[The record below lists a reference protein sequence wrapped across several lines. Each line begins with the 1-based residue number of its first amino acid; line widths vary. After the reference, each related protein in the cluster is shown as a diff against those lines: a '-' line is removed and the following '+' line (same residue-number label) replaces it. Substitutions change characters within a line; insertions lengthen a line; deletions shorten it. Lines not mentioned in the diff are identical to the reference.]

1 MSSNKRGVSLQIILI
16 LLWLAFTTSFA
27 LWWFR
32 FSLDHVSLLADLQPD
47 RSAHWLRIH
56 RMIMWEGSTWFVLL
70 ILAGAALI
78 VLVQKERVRARRLR
92 EFFASFSH
100 EVKTSLASLRL
111 QVEALIDDWS
121 GPPPPTLSRLL
132 GDSVRLQL
140 QLENS
145 LFLASQDSLKLYMHP
160 VSLKNTIDRVRE
172 QWPQI
177 QVDIDRDAT
186 VNADERAL
194 RSVLSNLFQNS
205 LVHGKATA
213 IGIKIENAGFESVQI
228 HVKDNGVGFKGDG
241 QKLGELFHRPT
252 PSSGSGLG
260 LFICKLLLNR
270 MDGKLEV
277 PLSDSGF
284 HAIVELRN
292 GAKA

>member
-1 MSSNKRGVSLQIILI
+1 MSSNKRGGSLQIVLI
-16 LLWLAFTTSFA
+16 IFWLIFTTSFA

-32 FSLDHVSLLADLQPD
+32 FSLDHVRLLAELQPD
-47 RSAHWLRIH
+47 KAAHWMRIH

-78 VLVQKERVRARRLR
+78 ALVQKEKVRARRLR

-145 LFLASQDSLKLYMHP
+145 LFLASQDSLKLYMQP
-160 VSLKNTIDRVRE
+160 VSLKSTIDRVRE

-177 QVDIDRDAT
+177 QVAIDRDAT
-186 VNADERAL
+186 VNVDERAL

-205 LVHGKATA
+205 LVHGRATA
-213 IGIKIENAGFESVQI
+213 IDIKIESAQADLVQV
-228 HVKDNGVGFKGDG
+228 HVKDNGLGFSGDG
-241 QKLGELFHRPT
+241 HKLGELFHRPT

-260 LFICKLLLNR
+260 LFICKLLLSR
-270 MDGKLEV
+270 MGGGLEV
-277 PLSDSGF
+277 APSTSGF
-284 HAIVELRN
+284 HTVVELKS
-292 GAKA
+292 GAQA

>member
-1 MSSNKRGVSLQIILI
+1 MSSNRRGGSLQIILI

-32 FSLDHVSLLADLQPD
+32 FSLDHVRLLADLQPD
-47 RSAHWLRIH
+47 QSSHWLRIH

-100 EVKTSLASLRL
+100 EVKTSLSSLRL

-121 GPPPPTLSRLL
+121 GPPPATLSRLL

-145 LFLASQDSLKLYMHP
+145 LFLASQDNLKLYMHP
-160 VSLKNTIDRVRE
+160 VSLRSTIDRVCE

-177 QVDIDRDAT
+177 RIDIDRDAT

-205 LVHGKATA
+205 LVHGKATS
-213 IGIKIENAGFESVQI
+213 IDIKIESVHPESVQV
-228 HVKDNGVGFKGDG
+228 HLKDNGVGFKGDG
-241 QKLGELFHRPT
+241 LRLGELFHRPT

-260 LFICKLLLNR
+260 IFICKLLLNR
-270 MDGKLEV
+270 MGGKLEV
-277 PLSDSGF
+277 LLSDSGF
-284 HAIVELRN
+284 HTVIELRS